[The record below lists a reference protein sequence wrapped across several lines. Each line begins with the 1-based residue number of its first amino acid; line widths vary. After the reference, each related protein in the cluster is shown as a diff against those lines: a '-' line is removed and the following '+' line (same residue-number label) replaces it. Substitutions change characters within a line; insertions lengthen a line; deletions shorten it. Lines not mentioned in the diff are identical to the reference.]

1 MIEIS
6 YSMKD
11 QFEEEKCKDT
21 GNVGKQGTL
30 IKFTRGAPIPNGFTF
45 KRKRMLIRK
54 F

>member
-21 GNVGKQGTL
+21 GNVGKQGTDKIRQRCSHSQWL
-30 IKFTRGAPIPNGFTF
+30 YIQ
-45 KRKRMLIRK
+45 RKRMLIRK